1 LGSQAGVDT
10 FKADSETTLNNLL
23 QELSSRK
30 LIIVDTPGVGA
41 ETTLNTLTNLLPE
54 ANCHLVVAADSS
66 EGGIKKYIDMNSKSW
81 MSVMVSKLEENA
93 RPWPLINVMINNS
106 AAISLAVG
114 SPSINEHA
122 TLIDGVSLVEN
133 SLCGLPLSFV

>member
-1 LGSQAGVDT
+1 M
-10 FKADSETTLNNLL
+10 
-23 QELSSRK
+23 
-30 LIIVDTPGVGA
+30 I
-41 ETTLNTLTNLLPE
+41 
-54 ANCHLVVAADSS
+54 
-66 EGGIKKYIDMNSKSW
+66 
-81 MSVMVSKLEENA
+81 SKLEENA
-93 RPWPLINVMINNS
+93 RPWSLINVMINNS